1 MILARAAPEKWTGFV
16 GSAFCMDITRRSAFA
31 ISQGARP
38 AAMHPR
44 AIVLHDP
51 NGAVAETV
59 LWISKKAQGDS
70 FLERSVV
77 ANLMS
82 RLLYWGAN
90 LALE

>member
-1 MILARAAPEKWTGFV
+1 MPQDQI
-16 GSAFCMDITRRSAFA
+16 

-44 AIVLHDP
+44 AIVLHDS

-59 LWISKKAQGDS
+59 LWISKKAQAGS

-77 ANLMS
+77 ANLTS
-82 RLLYWGAN
+82 RLLYWVPIWR
-90 LALE
+90 